1 MRRAFL
7 VILILLLPL
16 QLSWAAMA
24 PYCQNEASQTRV
36 HFGHHEHRASHKS
49 MSMKDHASKS
59 VIDNDV
65 ECGLCHLSCCKSV
78 TTYTQLKL
86 SADFNLAVYPFIP
99 SEFSSHIAE
108 GPEKPN
114 WQLAA

>member
-1 MRRAFL
+1 MRRSFL

-24 PYCQNEASQTRV
+24 PYCQNEASQTRI
-36 HFGHHEHRASHKS
+36 HFGHHEHKTSQKPILT
-49 MSMKDHASKS
+49 KDHVSKS
-59 VIDNDV
+59 VADNDT

-78 TTYTQLKL
+78 TTYTRLKL
-86 SADFNLAVYPFIP
+86 SADFNMAVYSLTP
-99 SEFSSHIAE
+99 SDFSSHIAE